1 MSKNNYYNSGE
12 FKITDINYKNIIE
25 NFNIFKVKINDSL
38 LKINGYGN
46 FNAKLFK
53 VIKNIANIRSY
64 YYNTNKCELFVLGN
78 KKLNL
83 EKIQLLNLV
92 LSTPQNLCESIE
104 SLKDLDELYL
114 LKLFSRQ
121 LPYSKFKVENSDE
134 DIKFIDIN
142 TLYFFLHTDKL
153 KSIFKFIEVVI
164 NKSKYS
170 NYYEISLNQV
180 TFSDEKYFKNAFKNT
195 KIFKS
200 RERINFDSITRL
212 MIPDENG
219 RFIKGNP
226 FTKDHRA
233 IFLTE
238 DINKI
243 SKLRS
248 YFFTILKNSFN
259 KYLSEYIKIE
269 FITLSN
275 YKNFKPKST
284 MNFFEKNLKIHT
296 KTINLYRVEDILK
309 GKSTLEHRS
318 NSDVEII
325 KNCISNE
332 IYPNLK
338 IIDRGVISF
347 NNLIE
352 NDDWNLFIL
361 NSSNSEELEIDGY
374 KLIKEKSNIISQ
386 GICINNLEDTAINIA
401 VKRSL
406 DELFIKEQIKN
417 RDISKLHKLY
427 HIFSGM
433 GGYHLKNGKI
443 KNILIHNNGKI
454 SIDSCYEWENNDLS
468 RNFFKILDENNIKYI
483 NNRSEEI
490 KILIINGKTILIENT
505 DLRPYFDTNKFKEA
519 YISNIQSGFKSISR
533 SKSGFLKYSIGI
545 WINEKDDMYY
555 SFHKTGIK
563 GTLTFSPNIKRVISK
578 SKITSKEYGLIGESL
593 NFIYHSNTSRMS
605 SYPFIFKLTSEL

>member
-1 MSKNNYYNSGE
+1 MSKNSYYNSGE
-12 FKITDINYKNIIE
+12 LKITDINYKNIIE

-38 LKINGYGN
+38 LKIDGYGN

-142 TLYFFLHTDKL
+142 ALYFFLHTDKL

-226 FTKDHRA
+226 FTKDHKA

-259 KYLSEYIKIE
+259 KYLSEYIKLE

-275 YKNFKPKST
+275 YKNFEPKST

-443 KNILIHNNGKI
+443 KNILIHDNGKI

>member
-12 FKITDINYKNIIE
+12 LKITDINYKNIIE

-38 LKINGYGN
+38 LKIDGYGN

-83 EKIQLLNLV
+83 EKAQLLNLV

-142 TLYFFLHTDKL
+142 ALYFFLHTDKS

-170 NYYEISLNQV
+170 NYYEINLNQV

-195 KIFKS
+195 KIFKA
-200 RERINFDSITRL
+200 RERINFDPITRL

-226 FTKDHRA
+226 FTKDHKT

-259 KYLSEYIKIE
+259 KYLSEYIKVE

-284 MNFFEKNLKIHT
+284 MNFFQKNLKMHT
-296 KTINLYRVEDILK
+296 QTINLYRVEDILK

-325 KNCISNE
+325 KNYISNE
-332 IYPNLK
+332 IYPNFK

-417 RDISKLHKLY
+417 KDISKLHKLY

-443 KNILIHNNGKI
+443 KNILIHDNGKI

-483 NNRSEEI
+483 NSRSEEI
-490 KILIINGKTILIENT
+490 KILIINDKTILIENT
-505 DLRPYFDTNKFKEA
+505 NLRPYFDTNKFKEA

-545 WINEKDDMYY
+545 WINEKDNMYY

-578 SKITSKEYGLIGESL
+578 SKVTSKEYELIGETL
-593 NFIYHSNTSRMS
+593 NFIYHSNPSRMS

>member
-1 MSKNNYYNSGE
+1 MSKNSYYNSGE
-12 FKITDINYKNIIE
+12 LKITDINYKNIIE

-38 LKINGYGN
+38 LKIDGYGN

-142 TLYFFLHTDKL
+142 ALYFFLHTDKL

-226 FTKDHRA
+226 FTKDHKA

-443 KNILIHNNGKI
+443 KNILIHDNGKI

>member
-1 MSKNNYYNSGE
+1 MSKNSYYNSGE
-12 FKITDINYKNIIE
+12 LKITDINYKNIIE

-38 LKINGYGN
+38 LKIDGYGN

-53 VIKNIANIRSY
+53 VIKNIANVRSY

-142 TLYFFLHTDKL
+142 ALYFFLHTDKL

-226 FTKDHRA
+226 FTKDHKA

-259 KYLSEYIKIE
+259 KYLSEYIKVE

-443 KNILIHNNGKI
+443 KNILIHDNGKI
-454 SIDSCYEWENNDLS
+454 SIDSCYEWKNNDLS

-545 WINEKDDMYY
+545 WINEKDNMYY

>member
-1 MSKNNYYNSGE
+1 MSKNSYYNSGE
-12 FKITDINYKNIIE
+12 LKITDINYKNIIE

-38 LKINGYGN
+38 LKIDGYGN

-142 TLYFFLHTDKL
+142 ALYFFLHTDKL

-226 FTKDHRA
+226 FTKDHKA

-259 KYLSEYIKIE
+259 KYLSEYIKLE

-443 KNILIHNNGKI
+443 KNILIHDNGKI